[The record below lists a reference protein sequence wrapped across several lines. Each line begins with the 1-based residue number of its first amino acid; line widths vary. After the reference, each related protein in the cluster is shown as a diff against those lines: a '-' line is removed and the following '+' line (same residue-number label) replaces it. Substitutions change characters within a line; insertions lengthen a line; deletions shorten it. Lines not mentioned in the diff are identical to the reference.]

1 MKPVAK
7 IHGLKEVQAALKALP
22 VHMQRQA
29 EAAVLRGGGK
39 VIADRAK
46 ANCTAV
52 GKGPLP
58 GMLKNSIAFN
68 VKYFRGSYSARVGPR
83 AGIKEQVG
91 TYSRGK
97 KVGQPKYKNPS
108 KYSHLI
114 EFGTAHSAAQPFL
127 RPAMESSRNEVVSAM
142 LNSYRKHLD
151 KIAKRVAKRRA
162 KR

>member
-1 MKPVAK
+1 MKAVAK
-7 IHGLKEVQAALKALP
+7 IQGLKEVQAALKALP
-22 VHMQRQA
+22 VAMQRQA

-39 VIADRAK
+39 VIADKAK

-52 GKGPLP
+52 DQGD
-58 GMLKNSIAFN
+58 LKKSIAFN
-68 VKYFRGSYSARVGPR
+68 VKRFRGSYSARVGPR
-83 AGIKEQVG
+83 AGIKKQVG

-97 KVGQPKYKNPS
+97 KAGQARYKNPV

-114 EFGTAHSAAQPFL
+114 EFGTAHSAAKPFL

-142 LNSYRKHLD
+142 LSSYRKHLD